1 MSESLDLSRRRILKF
16 LSSAPL
22 LPLAGASSASMLLF
36 ACGGTTFAA
45 PTMTLGTATF
55 SSMTAIGR
63 PDLAAMA
70 TTTVASS
77 LSASYSDGSKQSF
90 KLAYDTFFVT
100 GDLVPDGKGSTV
112 LSGGYYDINNQPI
125 IDNSGTTARQ
135 FFSDCPD
142 GTTLLKLDQPTVPG
156 VTGNTVFAVV
166 QFEYTSRDLAGDS
179 QYGLL
184 PSPIAVLT
192 LDQNKTTGALKLVK
206 YSNVDTS
213 AVNGLWITCGA
224 SRSPW
229 NTHLSSEEYEPDAT
243 VIGNDKR
250 FTAFSTNLYGA
261 ASKANPYHYGHMP
274 EVTVNPDGSG
284 SIQKHYCMGRISH
297 ELVQVM
303 PDERTALMGDD
314 FSNGGLF
321 MFIADTARDLS
332 SGTLYAAKWMQK
344 TAVNG
349 GSADL
354 GWIKLGHATSAEI
367 LALADLLKAAAIVDV
382 KTADPSDTNYTKIPY
397 SGKTN
402 WVKFIPGMDK
412 AAAFLET
419 HRYAA
424 YKGASLG
431 FTKMEGTTVNVQ
443 DKIAYSAMSYIKKE
457 MMNGSGGISIEGPSA
472 GIVYALNLK
481 GGQKDDTG
489 AAINSEWVPV
499 DMAAVPALIGEDL
512 ATPDALGNLANA
524 DKIAN
529 PDNLKFSEKLRTL
542 FIGEDSGMHVNNFL
556 WAYNVDTK
564 VLSRLLS
571 TPAGAE
577 CTGLEAVDDINGF
590 AYIMSN
596 FQHVGDWDETGL
608 HSKVFA
614 ELDPLVKANYKQRYG
629 AAVGY
634 LTGLPTID

>member
-16 LSSAPL
+16 LSSAPF
-22 LPLAGASSASMLLF
+22 LPLAGASSASMLLS
-36 ACGGTTFAA
+36 ACGGTSYAA
-45 PTMTLGTATF
+45 PTMTLGSTVF
-55 SSMTAIGR
+55 SSMAA
-63 PDLAAMA
+63 PNLSSPAAMA

-77 LSASYSDGSKQSF
+77 LSASFSDGSKQSYQLGY
-90 KLAYDTFFVT
+90 KTFFIT
-100 GDLVPDGKGSTV
+100 GDMVPDGKGGTI

-125 IDNSGTTARQ
+125 LDNSGATARQ
-135 FFSDCPD
+135 FFSDSPD
-142 GTTLLKLDQPTVPG
+142 GTTLLKLEQPTVAG

-166 QFEYTSRDLAGDS
+166 QFEYTSRDLEGKS
-179 QYGLL
+179 QYGVL

-192 LDQNKTTGALKLVK
+192 LDQNKTTGELKLVK

-229 NTHLSSEEYEPDAT
+229 NTHLSSEEYQPDAT
-243 VIGNDKR
+243 IAANSQLA
-250 FTAFSTNLYGA
+250 AFSNNLYRDPQR
-261 ASKANPYHYGHMP
+261 ANPYHYGHMP

-284 SIQKHYCMGRISH
+284 SIKKHYCMGRISH
-297 ELVQVM
+297 ELVQMM

-332 SGTLYAAKWMQK
+332 SGTLYAAQWLQK
-344 TAVNG
+344 TSING

-354 GWIKLGHATSAEI
+354 KWINLGHATSAEI
-367 LALADLLKAAAIVDV
+367 LALADTLKATDIVDV
-382 KTADPSDTNYTKIPY
+382 QTAQPALAGYTQIAY
-397 SGKTN
+397 SGKKN
-402 WVKFIPGMDK
+402 WVNFVTGKEK

-424 YKGASLG
+424 FRGASLG
-431 FTKMEGTTVNVQ
+431 FTKMEGTTVNVA
-443 DKIAYSAMSYIKKE
+443 DKVAYSAMSSIQTAMKD
-457 MMNGSGGISIEGPSA
+457 GSGGIRVQGPSA
-472 GIVYALNLK
+472 GAVYALNLK
-481 GGQKDDTG
+481 GGQIDTAG
-489 AAINSEWVPV
+489 APINSEWVAV
-499 DMAAVPALIGEDL
+499 DMAAIPALVGEDL

-524 DKIAN
+524 DKIAS
-529 PDNLKFSEKLRTL
+529 PDNIKFSEKMRTL
-542 FIGEDSGMHVNNFL
+542 FIGEDSGLHVNNFL

-564 VLSRLLS
+564 TLSRVLS

-577 CTGLEAVDDINGF
+577 CTGLEVVDDLNGF

-596 FQHVGDWDETGL
+596 FQHVGDWGSV
-608 HSKVFA
+608 HAKVQA
-614 ELDPLVKANYKQRYG
+614 KLDPLVKENYRDRYG

-634 LTGLPTID
+634 LTGFPNLD